1 MLKLQQKLQN
11 EIDNLKNDSEDTIR
25 KLKYE
30 INLQLKNKEGLSN
43 LG

>member
-11 EIDNLKNDSEDTIR
+11 EIDNLKNDPEDTIR